1 MKKLTVN
8 VDKGYDILIEK
19 GITAHCGEYISKISK
34 AKKVCIISDTNVFP
48 LYGESVKVSLKASG
62 FDVYEYIFTA
72 GESSKKPAE
81 IIKMVE
87 FMAEN
92 EFTRSDIA
100 VALGGG
106 VVGDMA
112 GFAAAIYLRGID
124 FVQIPTSLL
133 AQVDSSVGGKTA
145 VDLPAKICAA
155 HFISRYLFW
164 LTQTLSTRSA
174 RISFLT
180 AWQRQSRWAV

>member
-19 GITAHCGEYISKISK
+19 EITAHCGEYISKISK

-48 LYGESVKVSLKASG
+48 LYGESVKASLKTSG

-92 EFTRSDIA
+92 EFTRSDIT

-112 GFAAAIYLRGID
+112 CLLY
-124 FVQIPTSLL
+124 TSPSPR
-133 AQVDSSVGGKTA
+133 D
-145 VDLPAKICAA
+145 
-155 HFISRYLFW
+155 
-164 LTQTLSTRSA
+164 
-174 RISFLT
+174 
-180 AWQRQSRWAV
+180 

>member
-1 MKKLTVN
+1 
-8 VDKGYDILIEK
+8 
-19 GITAHCGEYISKISK
+19 
-34 AKKVCIISDTNVFP
+34 
-48 LYGESVKVSLKASG
+48 
-62 FDVYEYIFTA
+62 
-72 GESSKKPAE
+72 
-81 IIKMVE
+81 MVE

-133 AQVDSSVGGKTA
+133 AQVDSSVGGNSRRF
-145 VDLPAKICAA
+145 AA
-155 HFISRYLFW
+155 GQKFVR
-164 LTQTLSTRSA
+164 
-174 RISFLT
+174 RISSADTCFG
-180 AWQRQSRWAV
+180 